1 MDHRPRAFRWIAT
14 IGSVLLLLLTLGS
27 APTQPT
33 SEGSIDRSTGTVISI
48 DREARTLAMIS
59 GTGHA
64 LRLLTFRASTG
75 CRIEISGT
83 VASFEDLARGQ
94 IVVVR
99 HRRAPDPY
107 EAVSIEARGR

>member
-14 IGSVLLLLLTLGS
+14 CGSFVLLLLTLGS

-33 SEGSIDRSTGTVISI
+33 SEGSIDRSAGTVISI
-48 DREARTLAMIS
+48 DRGARTLAMIS

-83 VASFEDLARGQ
+83 VASFDDLARGR

-99 HRRAPDPY
+99 HRKTPDPY
-107 EAVSIEARGR
+107 EALSIEAR